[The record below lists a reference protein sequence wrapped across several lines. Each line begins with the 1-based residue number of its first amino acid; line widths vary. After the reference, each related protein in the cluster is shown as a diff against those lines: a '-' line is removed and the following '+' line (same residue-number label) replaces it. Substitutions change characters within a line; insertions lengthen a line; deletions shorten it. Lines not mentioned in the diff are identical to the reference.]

1 MEISIFPPSLL
12 KYIIDKRNV
21 TVLEESEKL
30 QTVIVFESERRINM
44 FVQKVFIDEPSV
56 NQIYK
61 YQCGLIKFI
70 NITSPFLVSYKGFT
84 TENPYYVFMENME
97 SSLSFLLERHSSKLT
112 QTRAAITVL
121 GVTKGLEFLHSKNI
135 LCGNLNTSYIYY
147 DANGFPKI
155 GKFGINPIYDEA
167 LRAQS
172 RGFKGFRAPEVV
184 QDDLLTGKGDIFS
197 LGMIMYCISERT
209 MKPFSKIRDAEE
221 YLKILVKKNE
231 RPKFKRTTPE
241 LQKIIMDC
249 WKTDPKERPT
259 ASDVLD
265 KLMIYIDKIFLETNM
280 DEIQKYLQVTES
292 YAKEEIIEEKKP
304 KPFTFDEFTSK
315 KKSVRYSKE
324 FINNYIEPVK
334 LTYEESI
341 IPIILSNCQHEYF
354 LSCLQYCET
363 SLVPEKSIAIIPI
376 FISHFQSD
384 IPNQFKDLI
393 LSSLIKMIQRD
404 PKFVIIFSEQ
414 SLFSYLPLQ
423 SIFIGK
429 TIFILQYLFYYAPS
443 SILISYYKFF
453 NYLFH
458 KNPNEIMPL
467 VHYFAYHSTSIQNP
481 WAFFDILINCAKSM
495 RDLPQGTALLTAFLY
510 ICNNN
515 KLMYEARKDN
525 LDEIF
530 IYYINSSINDSV
542 KLSYTYICKE
552 SIEIPHIDESLL
564 LKHLKKLDLRCYVVS
579 TLLRIDFMNEEIF
592 SILISILEQ
601 KVEFFDDLW
610 LLIYHISEN
619 QNAEKLFLSSTKW
632 INACIEYP
640 ENGIKLITLL
650 FKFKQIRE
658 LISKEDV
665 YSKMFSKLD
674 INKNEYCM
682 LIIILLLHGE
692 YNKEIINNLAELN
705 ILNKIISYGNDSKEL
720 TFKIMIMKL
729 IQNIFNNYG
738 YFSDFSL
745 FVPSFIKLL
754 TIQEYYKE
762 SVHVISIL
770 SSNSDFT
777 IKICKED
784 KNVIEYFKG
793 IVKYAQLS
801 NDASLFLKN
810 VQNSLNNI

>member
-1 MEISIFPPSLL
+1 M
-12 KYIIDKRNV
+12 
-21 TVLEESEKL
+21 
-30 QTVIVFESERRINM
+30 
-44 FVQKVFIDEPSV
+44 
-56 NQIYK
+56 
-61 YQCGLIKFI
+61 
-70 NITSPFLVSYKGFT
+70 
-84 TENPYYVFMENME
+84 
-97 SSLSFLLERHSSKLT
+97 
-112 QTRAAITVL
+112 
-121 GVTKGLEFLHSKNI
+121 
-135 LCGNLNTSYIYY
+135 
-147 DANGFPKI
+147 
-155 GKFGINPIYDEA
+155 
-167 LRAQS
+167 
-172 RGFKGFRAPEVV
+172 
-184 QDDLLTGKGDIFS
+184 
-197 LGMIMYCISERT
+197 
-209 MKPFSKIRDAEE
+209 
-221 YLKILVKKNE
+221 
-231 RPKFKRTTPE
+231 
-241 LQKIIMDC
+241 
-249 WKTDPKERPT
+249 
-259 ASDVLD
+259 
-265 KLMIYIDKIFLETNM
+265 
-280 DEIQKYLQVTES
+280 
-292 YAKEEIIEEKKP
+292 
-304 KPFTFDEFTSK
+304 
-315 KKSVRYSKE
+315 
-324 FINNYIEPVK
+324 
-334 LTYEESI
+334 
-341 IPIILSNCQHEYF
+341 
-354 LSCLQYCET
+354 
-363 SLVPEKSIAIIPI
+363 
-376 FISHFQSD
+376 
-384 IPNQFKDLI
+384 
-393 LSSLIKMIQRD
+393 
-404 PKFVIIFSEQ
+404 
-414 SLFSYLPLQ
+414 
-423 SIFIGK
+423 
-429 TIFILQYLFYYAPS
+429 
-443 SILISYYKFF
+443 
-453 NYLFH
+453 
-458 KNPNEIMPL
+458 
-467 VHYFAYHSTSIQNP
+467 
-481 WAFFDILINCAKSM
+481 
-495 RDLPQGTALLTAFLY
+495 
-510 ICNNN
+510 
-515 KLMYEARKDN
+515 
-525 LDEIF
+525 
-530 IYYINSSINDSV
+530 
-542 KLSYTYICKE
+542 
-552 SIEIPHIDESLL
+552 
-564 LKHLKKLDLRCYVVS
+564 VS